1 MRYDDLLNL
10 KRPTSRKH
18 PPMSRVSRAAQFAP
32 FASLSGYDA
41 VIEETARLTQRQIVP
56 TEEER
61 AAINRQLCLWAE
73 HIRER
78 PTVTLTFFVPDERK
92 AGGAYVTHTGRLQ
105 KVDALGQTLVFEDGT
120 AVPFAAIAPIDL
132 P

>member
-1 MRYDDLLNL
+1 MRYDDLLHL
-10 KRPTSRKH
+10 SRPVSRKH
-18 PPMSRVSRAAQFAP
+18 PPMERAARAAQFSP

-41 VIEETARLTQRQIVP
+41 VIEETARLTQRCVEP

-61 AAINRQLCLWAE
+61 AVINQCLCFWAE

-78 PTVTLTFFVPDERK
+78 PSVTLTFFVPDERK
-92 AGGAYVTHTGRLQ
+92 EGGTYATHSGRL
-105 KVDALGQTLVFEDGT
+105 KNVDAHGQVLVFEDGT
-120 AVPFAAIAPIDL
+120 IVPFDAIAPMDL

>member
-1 MRYDDLLNL
+1 MRYDDLLRL
-10 KRPTSRKH
+10 SRPASRKH
-18 PPMSRVSRAAQFAP
+18 PPMSRDSRAAQFAP

-41 VIEETARLTQRQIVP
+41 VIEETARLTQRRVEP

-61 AAINRQLCLWAE
+61 AAINQRLCFWAE

-78 PTVTLTFFVPDERK
+78 PAVTLTFFVPDERK
-92 AGGAYVTHTGRLQ
+92 EGGAYVTRTGRLH
-105 KVDALGQTLVFEDGT
+105 KVDALGQVLIFEDGT
-120 AVPFAAIAPIDL
+120 AVPFDAIAPMDS